1 MRPTDNPNCFE
12 NTLWCPNC
20 NKMVNER
27 HIVCQFCM
35 GRPLPARVVTEEDT
49 EGAQGSMTQHWI
61 PICFDRDG
69 KTLAWVCSHCCLIRQ
84 LRRSA

>member
-49 EGAQGSMTQHWI
+49 KGRKVA
-61 PICFDRDG
+61 
-69 KTLAWVCSHCCLIRQ
+69 
-84 LRRSA
+84 